1 MSRLR
6 KCTRVAVLSILIA
19 SAHAA
24 SIPSVFGRQD
34 NTCAASGFTSCGNGL
49 PGNFCCGTGKKCI
62 TLAGNTTVLCCPEGE
77 SCDRI
82 SPITCNI
89 NLQDPVAH
97 PGASIKTTVL
107 NGTLATCGD
116 SCCPFGYS
124 CNSLSQCTKDSDQT
138 KAPEEA
144 STPVPKPTSTATT
157 VPSVIPTTIAASTT
171 PAGDNNNNNNNDNG
185 DSDNKNGT
193 FPTAIVIGSL
203 CGLLVGVG
211 LGVALLLFCARRRRR
226 GPPPLSEK
234 KRGGSGGPRP
244 STSTSSFGN
253 IISEPI
259 PITDNATVR
268 TDFILKTPSTTHSRS
283 RSDSGFVTSPA
294 GSTPNKGHNRLSS
307 TATTLAHHPIGLA
320 RSDSAP
326 RTPPGRGA
334 GTGAVAPIRGMR
346 PNSGSRRL
354 QPPNVPNPL
363 APPKPGYINNNS
375 SNNQSHLQREPSS
388 ESISVF
394 ADPRTVGGRPGVKRN
409 TTFTDMMEEAELGD
423 VRRGKPYVPYTPQMP
438 SQPGR

>member
-6 KCTRVAVLSILIA
+6 KCTRATVLSILLA

-34 NTCAASGFTSCGNGL
+34 TCAAEGFTSCGNGL
-49 PGNFCCGTGKKCI
+49 PGNFCCETGKNCI
-62 TLAGNTTVLCCPEGE
+62 TLAGNTTVLCCPEGS
-77 SCDRI
+77 SCEKI
-82 SPITCNI
+82 KTITCNI
-89 NLQDPVAH
+89 NLQDPQAY
-97 PGASIKTTVL
+97 PDAPIKTKAL
-107 NGTLATCGD
+107 KGKLGTCGD
-116 SCCPFGYS
+116 DCCPFGYS
-124 CNSLSQCTKDSDQT
+124 CNSLTQCVLDSDQT

-144 STPVPKPTSTATT
+144 STTPPEPTSTSTAA
-157 VPSVIPTTIAASTT
+157 PSVIPTTLTPSTT
-171 PAGDNNNNNNNDNG
+171 PADNDNK
-185 DSDNKNGT
+185 DNDT

-226 GPPPLSEK
+226 SPPPPNEK
-234 KRGGSGGPRP
+234 KRGGGSGAPRP

-268 TDFILKTPSTTHSRS
+268 TDFILKTPSTTHSYS
-283 RSDSGFVTSPA
+283 RSGSGSVKSPTA
-294 GSTPNKGHNRLSS
+294 YKANGHNRLSS

-326 RTPPGRGA
+326 RTPPSRGPGGGLGLGA
-334 GTGAVAPIRGMR
+334 GVGSGTAVPPIRGMR
-346 PNSGSRRL
+346 PNSGSRRF

-363 APPKPGYINNNS
+363 APPKPGY
-375 SNNQSHLQREPSS
+375 LQREPSS
-388 ESISVF
+388 ESINVF
-394 ADPRTVGGRPGVKRN
+394 ADPRTVGGSGRPGAKRN

-423 VRRGKPYVPYTPQMP
+423 VRRGKPYVPNTPQMP
-438 SQPGR
+438 SQLGR